1 MTMLKADFIKEVTVI
16 DPDTK
21 APVEVAIYKD
31 RESGGMFGVDS
42 SYILTLSDEDPVS
55 NPFNGQDIE
64 LVE

>member
-1 MTMLKADFIKEVTVI
+1 MSISKADFVSETTVI

-42 SYILTLSDEDPVS
+42 SYIITLSEGDPVS
-55 NPFNGQDIE
+55 NPFNGNDIE